1 MSRNNVPPEFITKF
15 KRSLESR
22 VEDLSVAIT
31 SGNVKDM
38 EQYRAIVGEI
48 QGLSFAVEEL
58 QSLLKRFDDDAEVD
72 RS

>member
-1 MSRNNVPPEFITKF
+1 MTLPEFITKF
-15 KRSLESR
+15 KKSLESR
-22 VEDLSVAIT
+22 VEDLSVSIT

-38 EQYRAIVGEI
+38 EQYRAVVGEI

-58 QSLLKRFDDDAEVD
+58 QSLLKRFDDDTEVD

>member
-1 MSRNNVPPEFITKF
+1 VTLPEFITKF

-22 VEDLSVAIT
+22 VEDLSVSIT

-38 EQYRAIVGEI
+38 EQYRAVVGEI

-58 QSLLKRFDDDAEVD
+58 QSLLKRFDDDTEVD

>member
-1 MSRNNVPPEFITKF
+1 MTLPEFITKF

-58 QSLLKRFDDDAEVD
+58 QSLLKRFDDDADVD

>member
-1 MSRNNVPPEFITKF
+1 MTLPEFITKF

-22 VEDLSVAIT
+22 VEDLSVAVT

-38 EQYRAIVGEI
+38 EHYRAVVGEI

-58 QSLLKRFDDDAEVD
+58 QSLLKRFDDDTEVD

>member
-1 MSRNNVPPEFITKF
+1 MTLPEFITKF

-38 EQYRAIVGEI
+38 EQYRAVVGEI

-58 QSLLKRFDDDAEVD
+58 QSLLKRFDDDAEAD

>member
-1 MSRNNVPPEFITKF
+1 MTLPEFITKF

-22 VEDLSVAIT
+22 VEDLSVAVT

-38 EQYRAIVGEI
+38 EHYRAVVGEI
-48 QGLSFAVEEL
+48 QGLSFAGEEL
-58 QSLLKRFDDDAEVD
+58 LSLLKRFDDDAERD

>member
-1 MSRNNVPPEFITKF
+1 MTLPEFITKF

-22 VEDLSVAIT
+22 VGDLSVAIT

-38 EQYRAIVGEI
+38 EQYRAVVGEI

-58 QSLLKRFDDDAEVD
+58 QSLLKRFDDDTEAD

>member
-1 MSRNNVPPEFITKF
+1 VTLPEFITKF
-15 KRSLESR
+15 KKSLESR
-22 VEDLSVAIT
+22 VEDLSVSIT

-38 EQYRAIVGEI
+38 EQYRAVVGEI

-58 QSLLKRFDDDAEVD
+58 QSLLKRFDDDTEVD

>member
-1 MSRNNVPPEFITKF
+1 MTLPEFITKF

-38 EQYRAIVGEI
+38 EHYRAIVGEI

>member
-1 MSRNNVPPEFITKF
+1 MTLPEFITKF
-15 KRSLESR
+15 KRNLESR

-38 EQYRAIVGEI
+38 EHYRAIVGEI

-58 QSLLKRFDDDAEVD
+58 QSLLKRYDDDTEID

>member
-1 MSRNNVPPEFITKF
+1 MTLPEFITKF

-22 VEDLSVAIT
+22 VEDLSVSIT

-38 EQYRAIVGEI
+38 EQYRAVVGEI

-58 QSLLKRFDDDAEVD
+58 QSLLKRFDDDTEVD

>member
-1 MSRNNVPPEFITKF
+1 VTLPEFITKF
-15 KRSLESR
+15 KKSLESR
-22 VEDLSVAIT
+22 VEDLSVSIT

-38 EQYRAIVGEI
+38 EQYRAVVGEI

>member
-1 MSRNNVPPEFITKF
+1 MTLPEFITKF

-22 VEDLSVAIT
+22 VEDLSVAVT

-38 EQYRAIVGEI
+38 EHYRAVVGEI

>member
-1 MSRNNVPPEFITKF
+1 MTLPEFITKF

-22 VEDLSVAIT
+22 VEDLSVSIT
-31 SGNVKDM
+31 SGNIKDM
-38 EQYRAIVGEI
+38 EQYRAVVGEI

-58 QSLLKRFDDDAEVD
+58 QSLLKRFDDDTEVD

>member
-1 MSRNNVPPEFITKF
+1 VTLPEFITKF

-22 VEDLSVAIT
+22 VEDLSVSIT
-31 SGNVKDM
+31 SGNIKDM
-38 EQYRAIVGEI
+38 EQYRAVVGEI

-58 QSLLKRFDDDAEVD
+58 QSLLKRFDDDTEVD

>member
-1 MSRNNVPPEFITKF
+1 LTLPEFITKF

-38 EQYRAIVGEI
+38 EQYRAVVGEI

-58 QSLLKRFDDDAEVD
+58 QSLLKRFDDDAEAD